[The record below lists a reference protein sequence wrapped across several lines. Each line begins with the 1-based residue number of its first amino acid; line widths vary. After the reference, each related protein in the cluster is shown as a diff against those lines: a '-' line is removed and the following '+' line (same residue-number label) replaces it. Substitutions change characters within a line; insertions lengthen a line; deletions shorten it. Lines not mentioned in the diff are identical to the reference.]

1 VDRYHSVAL
10 LRAIS
15 GRRLF
20 IVGLKTCRS
29 AEIEELVRRNSSN
42 AHKSIKIMSS
52 GTGAAKQK
60 DKVLQVHVKRVSS
73 SPALF
78 LARYRVVSD
87 DIVRDETQT

>member
-1 VDRYHSVAL
+1 
-10 LRAIS
+10 
-15 GRRLF
+15 
-20 IVGLKTCRS
+20 
-29 AEIEELVRRNSSN
+29 
-42 AHKSIKIMSS
+42 MSS

-78 LARYRVVSD
+78 LAGYRVVSD